1 MDSKLSACMHARLLQ
16 SCPTLCNSMD
26 YSSLGSSVHGIL
38 QEEYWIE
45 LPCPSPEDLPDSGT
59 ETTSPVSP
67 ALQVDSLPTE
77 LPGKPNV
84 VYMCAKYIPSHFSRV
99 QLFVTLWTE
108 PPQAPLSMWFSGK
121 NTGVDCH
128 SLLQGAFLTKG
139 SKTRASC
146 LLHWQAGSLPLVP
159 PGKPRLCL
167 QFPPNIGASNAGVF
181 KHSFPLLMI
190 SSTCTCHI
198 LQVHSPDRHR

>member
-59 ETTSPVSP
+59 EPTSPVSP

-108 PPQAPLSMWFSGK
+108 PPQAPLSM
-121 NTGVDCH
+121 
-128 SLLQGAFLTKG
+128 
-139 SKTRASC
+139 
-146 LLHWQAGSLPLVP
+146 
-159 PGKPRLCL
+159 
-167 QFPPNIGASNAGVF
+167 
-181 KHSFPLLMI
+181 
-190 SSTCTCHI
+190 
-198 LQVHSPDRHR
+198 